1 MKSRLILLAA
11 IAITATAAVALLF
24 WNPEP
29 THELVGSSI
38 PGRPS
43 GGNFTLNSADGP
55 VSLSDYKGKVV
66 VLYFGYTYC
75 PDICPTSLALFS
87 NALSQ
92 LSKKQIADI
101 QPIFI
106 SVDPERDTLDRLKL
120 YAKYFHQNFIGIT
133 GSSEAIKQA
142 ADLYGAA
149 YRRVE
154 QESATG
160 YIVDHSAYLYLV
172 DKQGKL
178 ADSLPHGTP
187 SRDIH
192 TALLKLL

>member
-11 IAITATAAVALLF
+11 ITITAAAAIALLL

-29 THELVGSSI
+29 PHELVGTSI
-38 PGRPS
+38 QGRPT
-43 GGNFTLNSADGP
+43 GGDFTLNSADGP
-55 VSLSDYKGKVV
+55 ITLSDYKGKVA

-92 LSKKQIADI
+92 LTKEQIDDI

-106 SVDPERDTLDRLKL
+106 SVDPERDKLDRLKL
-120 YAKYFHQNFIGIT
+120 YAKYFHDNFIGVT
-133 GSSEAIKQA
+133 GSPETIKKA
-142 ADLYGAA
+142 ANLYGAA
-149 YRRVE
+149 YRKVE
-154 QESATG
+154 QASATG

-172 DKQGKL
+172 DRQGQL
-178 ADSLPHGTP
+178 ADSLPHGTA
-187 SRDIH
+187 SKDIKA
-192 TALLKLL
+192 ALLKIL